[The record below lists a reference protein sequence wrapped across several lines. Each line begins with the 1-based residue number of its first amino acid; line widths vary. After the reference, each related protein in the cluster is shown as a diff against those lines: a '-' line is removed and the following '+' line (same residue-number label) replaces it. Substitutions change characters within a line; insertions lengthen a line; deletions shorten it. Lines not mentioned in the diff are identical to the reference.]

1 MAALAAPA
9 SSGLPQENAI
19 ATRLHAAALP
29 PAPPAAHGRSRQQLP
44 AAVGECFT
52 ERVALD
58 SGLVVLRS
66 RYRPAVDLV
75 EESAPP
81 PGSAS
86 TLVVTLGLAGES
98 GYVAADGAR
107 LGFRAGHTTVS
118 AFRQGAGERHFCA
131 GSSVAQ
137 LRLLVD
143 MPLLARYLGHAPDVG
158 PLQPGSVRELG
169 FGPSTAASSAHA
181 VALVRQFDAPAP
193 DLLAMH
199 IHALS
204 LLAEQR
210 CGVLAHSAPGTLG
223 TQGAPAAGGLP
234 PEDVRRLEQLRDL
247 MHAQMDRPLP
257 LAYLCAAAGMGESRL
272 KAAWQ
277 RLFGSSPLRTL
288 TEIRMRRARTLLE
301 AGGQVAQ
308 VAWQVGYAHPNNFS
322 AAFTRFHGR
331 TPKSVAGRRG

>member
-1 MAALAAPA
+1 MALCRTMAALAAPA
-9 SSGLPQENAI
+9 SRGLPQENAI
-19 ATRLHAAALP
+19 ATRLHATAL
-29 PAPPAAHGRSRQQLP
+29 PPAAHGRSRQQLP
-44 AAVGECFT
+44 ASVGECFT

-81 PGSAS
+81 PGNAS
-86 TLVVTLGLAGES
+86 TLVVTLGLSGES

-118 AFRQGAGERHFCA
+118 AFRQGAGERHFRA

-143 MPLLARYLGHAPDVG
+143 MPLLARYLGRAPDVG
-158 PLQPGSVRELG
+158 PLRPGSVRELG
-169 FGPSTAASSAHA
+169 FGPSTAASCAHA
-181 VALVRQFDAPAP
+181 AALVRQFDAPAP

-210 CGVLAHSAPGTLG
+210 SGVLGPPA
-223 TQGAPAAGGLP
+223 APAAGGLP
-234 PEDVRRLEQLRDL
+234 PEDVLRLEQLRDL
-247 MHAQMDRPLP
+247 MHAQMDRPLS
-257 LAYLCAAAGMGESRL
+257 LASLCAAAGMGESRL